1 MTKTDKFL
9 RLFIAQE
16 IVALIERIDATDFV
30 GDSSFHA
37 AKHLLRDGQLSFI
50 ERKLVSSAL
59 SKVARRETLVRA
71 MNVVVFNNIEGE
83 VKASSAAQ
91 NAWHRQLNQ
100 TSLQNSLNP
109 YGALTASADDA
120 RRSQ

>member
-1 MTKTDKFL
+1 MIKTDKFL

-16 IVALIERIDATDFV
+16 IVALIERIDATDSA
-30 GDSSFHA
+30 GDSSFLA
-37 AKHLLRDGQLSFI
+37 AQHLLRAGQLSFI

-59 SKVARRETLVRA
+59 SKVARRETLIRA

-83 VKASSAAQ
+83 V
-91 NAWHRQLNQ
+91 WHGQLNQ

-109 YGALTASADDA
+109 YGVLTASADDA

>member
-1 MTKTDKFL
+1 MTKTDKLL
-9 RLFIAQE
+9 RRFIAQE

-30 GDSSFHA
+30 GDSSFLA

-109 YGALTASADDA
+109 YGVLTASADDA